1 MSADADPALQAL
13 LLPLQSGALRWPA
26 AGGWF
31 LNARS
36 GWPLKAQP
44 LPGLACTQ
52 WARPEADAL
61 ERDGHARVEEAAAGR
76 YPLVLLLPPRQREAA
91 RALFARA
98 VDHLQPGGIVLACM
112 PNKEGAKSGEAD
124 LARLA
129 GPLSTL
135 SKHHCRVFWS
145 RPLDGPADPA
155 LAADWRALDAPRRI
169 ADPRA
174 HEGGFTS
181 RPGLFAWDR
190 IDPASALLAAQL
202 PGDLRGRAA
211 DLGAGWGYL
220 STQLLARNPGIDAL
234 DLYEADARAL
244 ECARSN
250 LQPFAARAALGF
262 HWHDVAAGLPAG
274 NYDAIVSNPPFHA
287 QGRADRPELGQ
298 AFIRAAAGALR
309 RGGRLFLVA
318 NRHLPYEAELGAA
331 FARVRVLA
339 DAQGF
344 KAFEA
349 VKA

>member
-1 MSADADPALQAL
+1 VAESDLALQAL

-44 LPGLACTQ
+44 LPRLVCTQ
-52 WARPEADAL
+52 WFKPEADAL
-61 ERDGHARVEEAAAGR
+61 ERDGHVLVDEPAAGR
-76 YPLVLLLPPRQREAA
+76 YPLAMVLPPRQREAA

-98 VDHLQPGGIVLACM
+98 LDRLQPGGVVLACM

-145 RPLDGPADPA
+145 RPLDEPFDPA
-155 LAADWRALDAPRRI
+155 LAAQWRALDAPRRI

-174 HEGGFTS
+174 LGGGFTS
-181 RPGLFAWDR
+181 RPGVFAWDR

-202 PGDLRGRAA
+202 PGDLRGRVA

-220 STQLLARNPGIDAL
+220 ATQLLARNPGIAAC

-244 ECARSN
+244 ECARIN
-250 LQPFAARAALGF
+250 LQPFAADAALGF
-262 HWHDVAAGLPAG
+262 HWHDVAAGIAG
-274 NYDAIVSNPPFHA
+274 EYDAIASNPPFHA
-287 QGRADRPELGQ
+287 QGRADRPELGR

-309 RGGRLFLVA
+309 RDGRLFLVA